1 MIKRRFFTGLVSAVF
16 VLTLVS
22 SARADAVRADM
33 FLEKLIYAERHD
45 LITSLEIQV
54 VELGYVYAEHFEN
67 NNGKHIGFSMTA
79 VNRGPRLGIVKPVS
93 PSVSQNPEPTAMVL
107 LGTGLAAVAALA
119 RKKGRRRRVE

>member
-22 SARADAVRADM
+22 SARADVVHADM
-33 FLEKLIYAERHD
+33 YLEKLIYAERHD
-45 LITSLEIQV
+45 LITLDRSAEI
-54 VELGYVYAEHFEN
+54 GYLYAEHFEN
-67 NNGKHIGFSMTA
+67 NNGKHLGFSMSA

-107 LGTGLAAVAALA
+107 LGTGLAAVAGLA
-119 RKKGRRRRVE
+119 RRKSRKRRV